1 MRDIL
6 VQVTQTDPWD
16 NAVRYASL
24 LAASLHASLTGLYCR
39 EPGAAAIVATGPS
52 AIASAPAPE
61 RAFEAA
67 WAPDEA
73 FQCHVASFGVKH
85 GAWMV
90 HEGNALPAL
99 AHASQ
104 WHDLLVLGCEGVKS
118 SHPEVALARLE
129 LVSKVPCLLVPEAC
143 TSVLRPACVAVA
155 WDGSLSSVRALHT
168 AIPLLERAGRVVL
181 LTGGRRGP
189 VFVEP
194 GLPSF
199 DLDRYCKCHD
209 LRAEHVALDE
219 DWTGENLGRAALSA
233 RADMLVM
240 AAHGHMQMSTR
251 LFDDDTQYLIRHCPL
266 PLLLRH

>member
-6 VQVTQTDPWD
+6 VQVTRTDPWD

-24 LAASLHASLTGLYCR
+24 LAASLRASLTGLYCCP
-39 EPGAAAIVATGPS
+39 EPGGGVVAAGAS
-52 AIASAPAPE
+52 AIAAAPAPDIALE
-61 RAFEAA
+61 TA
-67 WAPDEA
+67 WALDEA

-99 AHASQ
+99 AHVSQ
-104 WHDLLVLGCEGVKS
+104 WHDLLVLGCEGVS
-118 SHPEVALARLE
+118 SDHPEAALARLQ
-129 LVSKVPCLLVPEAC
+129 LVSNVPCLLVPTAY
-143 TSVLRPACVAVA
+143 TSSLRPACIAVA

-189 VFVEP
+189 VFEEA

-199 DLDRYCKCHD
+199 DLDRYCERHD
-209 LRAEHVALDE
+209 LRVEHVDLDE
-219 DWTGENLGRAALSA
+219 DWSGENLGRAALSA
-233 RADMLVM
+233 RADLLVM
-240 AAHGHMQMSTR
+240 AAHGRMQMSTR
-251 LFDDDTQYLIRHCPL
+251 QFDDDTQHLLRHCSL